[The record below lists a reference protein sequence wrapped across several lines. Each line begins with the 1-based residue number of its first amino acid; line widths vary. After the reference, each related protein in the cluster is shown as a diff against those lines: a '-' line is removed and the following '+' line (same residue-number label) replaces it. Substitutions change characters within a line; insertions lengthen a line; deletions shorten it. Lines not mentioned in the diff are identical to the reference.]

1 MREAAGGAFSPRQ
14 REPRCACRAAP
25 NDRGPPVIGY
35 VLRRLAQAVPT
46 LFVVLAASFF
56 LMRLAPGGPFDL
68 ERPLA
73 PAAMENL
80 RRVYGLDQPLPVQF
94 ARYLAALA
102 RGDLG
107 PSFSFRDLTVAD
119 LFARG
124 LPVSMTLGALAL
136 ALALALG
143 IGLGALAALR
153 AGGWVDHIVGL
164 TASLGLSVPGF
175 VVAPLLQIAFGL
187 TLRWL
192 PVSGWEGG
200 AARHLVLPVI
210 TLALPQAGAI
220 ARLTRAAMAEGLR
233 APHVRTMRSL
243 GLPPRRV
250 ARHVLRGALLPVVA
264 ILGPLSASLLTGSV
278 VVETIFGLPG
288 IGRYFV
294 EGALNRDYTLV
305 MGTVVLVAVLVVA
318 LNLAADLVS
327 AWLDPRL
334 RLHP

>member
-1 MREAAGGAFSPRQ
+1 MT
-14 REPRCACRAAP
+14 
-25 NDRGPPVIGY
+25 GY
-35 VLRRLAQAVPT
+35 VLRRLLQAIPT
-46 LFVVLAASFF
+46 LFVVIGLSFF

-73 PAAMENL
+73 PAAMDNL
-80 RRVYGLDQPLPVQF
+80 RRVYGLDQPLAVQF
-94 ARYLAALA
+94 GRYLAALA

-107 PSFSFRDLTVAD
+107 PSFSFRDLSVAD

-124 LPVSMTLGALAL
+124 LPVSMILGGLAL
-136 ALALALG
+136 AVSLTLG
-143 IGLGALAALR
+143 VGLGALAAYR
-153 AGGWVDHIVGL
+153 HGGWIDRLVGL

-187 TLRWL
+187 SLRWL
-192 PVSGWEGG
+192 PVSGWDGG
-200 AARHLVLPVI
+200 APSHLILPVI
-210 TLALPQAGAI
+210 TLALPQAAGI
-220 ARLTRAAMAEGLR
+220 ARLTRAAMAEALR
-233 APHVRTMRSL
+233 AQHVRTMRSL
-243 GLPPRRV
+243 GLPPWRI
-250 ARHVLRGALLPVVA
+250 ARHALRGALLPVVA
-264 ILGPLSASLLTGSV
+264 ILGPLSAALLTGSV

-318 LNLAADLVS
+318 LNLVADLLC

-334 RLHP
+334 RLHA